1 MLAMNGTLV
10 WLYGGPLNEVTRML
24 TDERVVRAAAQAD
37 LDAALHS
44 DAWEQTAER
53 RFETPM
59 HFEDF
64 ADFEQRMMC
73 PTFADH
79 RVDDAKLAAAHAVC
93 EPPVGRDGAPLT
105 RWPVKSC
112 RRDRSFA
119 AVKATAWSC

>member
-53 RFETPM
+53 RFEMPM

-64 ADFEQRMMC
+64 ADFERRMMR

-79 RVDDAKLAAAHAVC
+79 RVGDAKLAAVHPVF
-93 EPPVGRDGAPLT
+93 EPHVGNDGAPFTFFLHA
-105 RWPVKSC
+105 RLLC
-112 RRDRSFA
+112 RLA
-119 AVKATAWSC
+119 